1 MTHPPTGAQCLG
13 KLPNLQVWRQAPNQ
27 SPVGLPVETCEGP
40 QASVGGLASLLSVC
54 PPFSPDY
61 SAFPYLNLVKTD
73 DQEKRS
79 LVQSPSVPALP
90 PHCHLNPSMGDDS
103 QTSLNPRDR

>member
-40 QASVGGLASLLSVC
+40 QASGGGLASLLSVC
-54 PPFSPDY
+54 LPSSPDY
-61 SAFPYLNLVKTD
+61 SVLPYLNLVKTD

-79 LVQSPSVPALP
+79 LVQSPSVP
-90 PHCHLNPSMGDDS
+90 PHCHLNPSMGDNS